1 MDIQSFNLFIEDF
14 IVLFLAAKYIGFI
27 YKIRTMTTLTGMG
40 VVVRKKGSFE
50 VERLSFL
57 PPQAGEVRVAV
68 KSCGLCQSDVA
79 GVSGKIAIKLPTV
92 LGHEGAGVVESV
104 GPGVT
109 KWKVGDAVVLVFIS
123 FCGKCEYCISGRSAL
138 CEENTNNM
146 RMRARGT
153 EYDRVLDMSGNPI
166 SAFSG
171 LGCMAEY
178 TICKED
184 ALVAISDDTPMHA
197 AALVGC
203 GVTTGVG
210 AVLNRAHVHVGS
222 TCK

>member
-1 MDIQSFNLFIEDF
+1 
-14 IVLFLAAKYIGFI
+14 
-27 YKIRTMTTLTGMG
+27 MTTLTGMG

-138 CEENTNNM
+138 CDENANNM